1 MTFYRQHHL
10 TVAEILE
17 IFNYADQNRDGQIST
32 EEWDEFHRIFI
43 SEFEAN
49 DADKDYKLSHDEL
62 KKLLRSSESLNKI
75 AYRTQISRTFA
86 GMKDHEKEQDFK
98 KSMEDDEKNEGKK
111 DGKKE
116 AKKEGNDMEDKKDP
130 VANIEDAY
138 QRFYQRLTGYVMIA
152 LDTQSDGS
160 LNFREYLTFRKT
172 LVAWY
177 TCAQEIMTRPAFFCA
192 LKIINPYKALERN
205 DSDIIYKIALKL
217 GSDDFISYPQF
228 VRVVDSYV
236 SFGRFDGVQDD
247 GTVSKDEMIKE
258 LENAA

>member
-49 DADKDYKLSHDEL
+49 DADKDYKLSHEEL

-98 KSMEDDEKNEGKK
+98 KSMEDDEKNEGKNETSYIHNRWSARIHEGWNIVTNTNIGK
-111 DGKKE
+111 D
-116 AKKEGNDMEDKKDP
+116 
-130 VANIEDAY
+130 V
-138 QRFYQRLTGYVMIA
+138 
-152 LDTQSDGS
+152 
-160 LNFREYLTFRKT
+160 
-172 LVAWY
+172 
-177 TCAQEIMTRPAFFCA
+177 C
-192 LKIINPYKALERN
+192 
-205 DSDIIYKIALKL
+205 
-217 GSDDFISYPQF
+217 
-228 VRVVDSYV
+228 
-236 SFGRFDGVQDD
+236 
-247 GTVSKDEMIKE
+247 
-258 LENAA
+258 